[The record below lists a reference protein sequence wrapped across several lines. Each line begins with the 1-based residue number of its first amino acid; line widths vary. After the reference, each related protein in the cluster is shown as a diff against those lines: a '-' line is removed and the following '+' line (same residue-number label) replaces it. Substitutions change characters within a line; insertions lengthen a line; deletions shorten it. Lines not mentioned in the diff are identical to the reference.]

1 MKKQKSVGM
10 QMVFQ
15 ILDNIELQN
24 LSYKKKNIIYLILFV
39 VRNNRKLEKL
49 EY

>member
-1 MKKQKSVGM
+1 M

-15 ILDNIELQN
+15 ILDNIELQS

-39 VRNNRKLEKL
+39 VRNNKKLKK
-49 EY
+49 